1 VPAIYHPEE
10 DMMTFNKLTKLAATC
25 AVVALMGGAAAA
37 QEVTLKLGHLAN
49 EENIWHKAALKF
61 AEEAKALT
69 EGRVEVQIYP
79 NESLGKEI
87 DVINGMQLGT
97 ADMTITGES
106 LQNWAPSAAL
116 LALPY
121 AYQSLEHMDEVASG
135 DIGKQ
140 IEAEIIEKA
149 DIRPLT
155 YFARGPRNL
164 SATREIKTPAD
175 LNGFKLRVP
184 NVPIFVAAWQALG
197 ANPTPMAFSEV
208 FTSLQNGTIE
218 GQENP
223 LALFKS
229 GGFYEVQKV
238 VNKTEHVRSW
248 IYLTISERSWAKL
261 SEADQAALMEA
272 AKRAQTYERELFLA
286 DETALVADLE
296 GRGVT
301 FVEVDKAAFAA
312 QARDA
317 VIGAVAEEIRPLA
330 EQIFNN

>member
-1 VPAIYHPEE
+1 
-10 DMMTFNKLTKLAATC
+10 MTFNKLTKLAATC

-121 AYQSLEHMDEVASG
+121 AYKSLEHMDEVASG

-261 SEADQAALMEA
+261 SEADQAALIEA
-272 AKRAQTYERELFLA
+272 GKRTQAYERDLFMA

-301 FVEVDKAAFAA
+301 FVEVDQAAFAA

>member
-1 VPAIYHPEE
+1 MTPTRMIAI
-10 DMMTFNKLTKLAATC
+10 TLAA
-25 AVVALMGGAAAA
+25 ALTTSTAMAAD
-37 QEVTLKLGHLAN
+37 VTLKLGHLAN
-49 EENIWHKAALKF
+49 EENIWHQAALHF
-61 AEEAKALT
+61 AEEVAAGT
-69 EGRVEVQIYP
+69 EGRVEVQVFP

-106 LQNWAPSAAL
+106 LQNWAPKAAL

-121 AYQSLEHMDEVASG
+121 AYRSLEHMDEVAAGEIG
-135 DIGKQ
+135 DQ
-140 IEAEIIEKA
+140 IEAEIIANA

-164 SATREIKTPAD
+164 SANRPITTPAE

-184 NVPIFVAAWQALG
+184 NVPLFVTAWQALG

-223 LALFKS
+223 LALFQS
-229 GGFYEVQKV
+229 GGFYEVQKT
-238 VNKTEHVRSW
+238 VNLTEHVRSW
-248 IYLTISERSWAKL
+248 IYLTISENAWNKL
-261 SEADQAALMEA
+261 SEADQAAVQAAADSTQEFERALFMADEQELVAELEA
-272 AKRAQTYERELFLA
+272 A
-286 DETALVADLE
+286 
-296 GRGVT
+296 GVT
-301 FVEVDKAAFAA
+301 FVEVDQQAFADA
-312 QARDA
+312 ARDA
-317 VIGAVAEEIRPLA
+317 VIGAVAADIRPLA

>member
-1 VPAIYHPEE
+1 MNFVKF
-10 DMMTFNKLTKLAATC
+10 TRLAAGC
-25 AVVALMGGAAAA
+25 ALAALMGTSALAAD
-37 QEVTLKLGHLAN
+37 VTLKLGHLAN
-49 EENIWHKAALKF
+49 EENIWHKSAVKF
-61 AEEAKALT
+61 GEEVKALT
-69 EGRVEVQIYP
+69 EGRVEVEVYP

-106 LQNWAPSAAL
+106 LQNWAPKAAL

-121 AYQSLEHMDEVASG
+121 AYKSLDHMDQVASG
-135 DIGKQ
+135 EIGQQ

-149 DIRPLT
+149 GVRPLT

-164 SATREIKTPAD
+164 SANREITTPDD
-175 LNGFKLRVP
+175 LSGFKLRVP
-184 NVPIFVAAWQALG
+184 NVPVFVAAWQAIG

-248 IYLTISERSWAKL
+248 IYLTISERSWEKL
-261 SEADQAALMEA
+261 SEADQAAVMEA
-272 AKRAQTYERELFLA
+272 AKRTQAYERELFLA
-286 DETALVADLE
+286 DEQALVADLE
-296 GRGVT
+296 GRGVK
-301 FVEVDKAAFAA
+301 FVEVDQAAFAA
-312 QARDA
+312 KAKDA
-317 VIGAVAEEIRPLA
+317 VIASVPEEIRPLA

>member
-1 VPAIYHPEE
+1 MRFEK
-10 DMMTFNKLTKLAATC
+10 FGRLAATC
-25 AVVALMGGAAAA
+25 AVVALMGTSALAAD
-37 QEVTLKLGHLAN
+37 VTLKLGHLAN
-49 EENIWHKAALKF
+49 EENIWHKSAVKF
-61 AEEAKALT
+61 GEEVKALT
-69 EGRVEVQIYP
+69 EGRVEVEVYP

-106 LQNWAPSAAL
+106 LQNWAPKAAL

-121 AYQSLEHMDEVASG
+121 AYKSLEHMDQVASG
-135 DIGKQ
+135 DIGQQ

-149 DIRPLT
+149 GIRPLT

-164 SATREIKTPAD
+164 SANREITTPDD

-184 NVPIFVAAWQALG
+184 NVPVFVAAWQAIG

-248 IYLTISERSWAKL
+248 IYLTISERSWGKL
-261 SEADQAALMEA
+261 SEADQAALLEA
-272 AKRAQTYERELFLA
+272 AKRTQAFERELFLA
-286 DETALVADLE
+286 DEQALVADLE
-296 GRGVT
+296 GRGVK
-301 FVEVDKAAFAA
+301 FVEVDQAAFAA
-312 QARDA
+312 KAKDA
-317 VIGAVAEEIRPLA
+317 VIASVPEEIRPLA

>member
-1 VPAIYHPEE
+1 MTPTRMIAI
-10 DMMTFNKLTKLAATC
+10 TLAA
-25 AVVALMGGAAAA
+25 ALTTSTAMAAD
-37 QEVTLKLGHLAN
+37 VTLKLGHLAN
-49 EENIWHKAALKF
+49 EENIWHQAALHF
-61 AEEAKALT
+61 AEEVAAGT
-69 EGRVEVQIYP
+69 EGRVEVQVFP

-106 LQNWAPSAAL
+106 LQNWAPKAAL

-121 AYQSLEHMDEVASG
+121 AYRSLEHMDEVAAGEIG
-135 DIGKQ
+135 DQ
-140 IEAEIIEKA
+140 IEAEIIANA

-164 SATREIKTPAD
+164 SANRAITTPAE

-184 NVPIFVAAWQALG
+184 NVPLFVTAWQALG

-223 LALFKS
+223 LALFQS
-229 GGFYEVQKV
+229 GGFYEVQKT
-238 VNKTEHVRSW
+238 VNLTEHVRSW
-248 IYLTISERSWAKL
+248 IYLTISENAWNKL
-261 SEADQAALMEA
+261 SEADQAAVQAAADSTQEFERALFMADEQELVAELEA
-272 AKRAQTYERELFLA
+272 A
-286 DETALVADLE
+286 
-296 GRGVT
+296 GVT
-301 FVEVDKAAFAA
+301 FVEVDQQAFADA
-312 QARDA
+312 ARDA
-317 VIGAVAEEIRPLA
+317 VIGAVAADIRPLA

>member
-1 VPAIYHPEE
+1 
-10 DMMTFNKLTKLAATC
+10 MMFKTIARLAATC
-25 AVVALMGGAAAA
+25 ATLTLLGGAAMAD
-37 QEVTLKLGHLAN
+37 VTLKLGHLAN

-61 AEEAKALT
+61 GEEVQALSD
-69 EGRVEVQIYP
+69 GRVKVQVYP
-79 NESLGKEI
+79 NESLGKEM
-87 DVINGMQLGT
+87 DLINGMQLGT

-106 LQNWAPSAAL
+106 LQNWAPKASL

-121 AYQSLEHMDEVASG
+121 GYRSLEHMDKVASG
-135 DIGKQ
+135 EIGKQ

-149 DIRPLT
+149 GVRPLT

-164 SATREIKTPAD
+164 SANKKIRTPD
-175 LNGFKLRVP
+175 ELKGFKLRIP

-208 FTSLQNGTIE
+208 FTSLQNGTVD

-238 VNKTEHVRSW
+238 INKTEHVRSW
-248 IYLTISERSWAKL
+248 IYLVISERTWNKL
-261 SEADQAALMEA
+261 SDKDKEAVLEA
-272 AKRAQTYERELFLA
+272 AKRTQAYERKLFLA
-286 DETALVADLE
+286 DEAALVQDLE

-301 FVEVDKAAFAA
+301 FVDVDKEAFAA
-312 QARDA
+312 KARDA
-317 VIGAVAEEIRPLA
+317 VINAVPASVRPLA
-330 EQIFNN
+330 EQIFTGN

>member
-1 VPAIYHPEE
+1 
-10 DMMTFNKLTKLAATC
+10 MNKITALLASCALT
-25 AVVALMGGAAAA
+25 VIGGAATA

-49 EENIWHKAALKF
+49 EDNIWHQAVVRF
-61 AEEAKALT
+61 AEEVNTLT
-69 EGRVEVQIYP
+69 EGRVAVEIYP

-87 DVINGMQLGT
+87 DLINGMQLGT

-106 LQNWAPSAAL
+106 LQNWAPTAAL

-135 DIGKQ
+135 EIGDR

-164 SATREIKTPAD
+164 SANREITTPAD

-184 NVPIFVAAWQALG
+184 NVPLFVATWQALG

-229 GGFYEVQKV
+229 GGFYEVQSV
-238 VNKTEHVRSW
+238 LNRTEHVRSW
-248 IYLTISERSWAKL
+248 IYLTISERSWGRL
-261 SEADQAALMEA
+261 SEDDQAAVMEA
-272 AKRAQTYERELFLA
+272 AARTQAYERELFLA
-286 DETALVADLE
+286 DEEALVADLE
-296 GRGVT
+296 SRGVT
-301 FVEVDKAAFAA
+301 FHDVDQAAFAEA
-312 QARDA
+312 ARDA

-330 EQIFNN
+330 EEIFNR

>member
-1 VPAIYHPEE
+1 MNFVKF
-10 DMMTFNKLTKLAATC
+10 TRLAAGC
-25 AVVALMGGAAAA
+25 ALAALMGTSALAAD
-37 QEVTLKLGHLAN
+37 VTLKLGHLAN
-49 EENIWHKAALKF
+49 EENIWHKSAVKF
-61 AEEAKALT
+61 GEEVKALT
-69 EGRVEVQIYP
+69 EGRVEVEVYP

-106 LQNWAPSAAL
+106 LQNWAPKAAL

-121 AYQSLEHMDEVASG
+121 AYKSLDHMDQVASG
-135 DIGKQ
+135 EIGQQ

-149 DIRPLT
+149 GIRPLT

-164 SATREIKTPAD
+164 SANREITTPDD

-184 NVPIFVAAWQALG
+184 NVPVFVAAWQAIG

-248 IYLTISERSWAKL
+248 IYLTISERSWEKL
-261 SEADQAALMEA
+261 SEADQAAVMEA
-272 AKRAQTYERELFLA
+272 AKRTQAFERELFLA
-286 DETALVADLE
+286 DEQALVADLE
-296 GRGVT
+296 GRGVK
-301 FVEVDKAAFAA
+301 FVEVDQAAFAA
-312 QARDA
+312 KAKDA
-317 VIGAVAEEIRPLA
+317 VIASVPEEIRPLA